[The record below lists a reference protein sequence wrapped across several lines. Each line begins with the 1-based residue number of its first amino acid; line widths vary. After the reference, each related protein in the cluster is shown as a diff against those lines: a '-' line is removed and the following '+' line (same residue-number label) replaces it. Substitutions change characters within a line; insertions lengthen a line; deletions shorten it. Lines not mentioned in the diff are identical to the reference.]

1 MAKVNCPVYGFYGGN
16 DNRINAT
23 IPKTEELMKAAGKTY
38 EPVKYEGAG
47 HGFMRAGEDPNAQGD
62 NKEANKKAHDEG
74 WERLKS
80 VLGKL

>member
-1 MAKVNCPVYGFYGGN
+1 
-16 DNRINAT
+16 
-23 IPKTEELMKAAGKTY
+23 
-38 EPVKYEGAG
+38 
-47 HGFMRAGEDPNAQGD
+47 MRAGEDPNAQGD